1 MEPKNVLPSSEQP
14 TNAPYPIPTESTPT
28 HLIFKILF
36 NIILLSSP
44 LKWHV
49 LSRFSQILCVFHR
62 TYACYMPLHSD
73 KCVYIYWLFLDLPT
87 FRIAQITWP
96 YMIKWIVYN
105 KLGSKRLEAV
115 VVYYKT
121 LPHHLVTET
130 EQGVYY
136 KTLPHHLVTETEQG
150 YEKSQLGHRSF
161 GLRFGLR
168 ALQIPSNGATF
179 ERSVFPA

>member
-14 TNAPYPIPTESTPT
+14 TNAQYPIPTESTPT

-130 EQGVYY
+130 EQG
-136 KTLPHHLVTETEQG
+136 

-179 ERSVFPA
+179 STANFDHISTQVNAETISA